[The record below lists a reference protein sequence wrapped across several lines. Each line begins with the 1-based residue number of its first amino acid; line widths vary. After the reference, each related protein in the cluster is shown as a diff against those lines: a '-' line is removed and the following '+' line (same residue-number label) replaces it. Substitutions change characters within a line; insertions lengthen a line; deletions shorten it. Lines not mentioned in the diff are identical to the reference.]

1 MELYDDN
8 TTIDVS
14 IINYYH
20 IKTVYA
26 LNNHFKL
33 FGGLSR
39 FKSSVP
45 YKYIRVWVPDH
56 QILLL
61 VRISGANI

>member
-1 MELYDDN
+1 MI

-14 IINYYH
+14 IINYCQFK
-20 IKTVYA
+20 IVYV

-33 FGGLSR
+33 FGRL
-39 FKSSVP
+39 FKLKLSVP

-61 VRISGANI
+61 VRISGANL